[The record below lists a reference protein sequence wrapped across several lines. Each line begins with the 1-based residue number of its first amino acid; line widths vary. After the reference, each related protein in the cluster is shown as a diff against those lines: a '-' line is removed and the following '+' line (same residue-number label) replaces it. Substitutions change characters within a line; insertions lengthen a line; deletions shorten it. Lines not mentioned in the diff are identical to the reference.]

1 MFAETHIVVRLEVS
15 FSSLIEGFGIVF
27 ILLGC
32 AFSMMIIMSA
42 QLETQILYL
51 LMALVFGMFAIL
63 PELFGHLPIEKAGYG
78 TGVDEFDKL
87 VKVNRAIIPIFL
99 LSFTL
104 LGNII
109 FGQFLERMNFTHCSC
124 GSFPYP
130 FSCWV
135 AYSPDSISKNTHLK
149 IVVRWHPMSEERLQ
163 TPP

>member
-109 FGQFLERMNFTHCSC
+109 FGQFLERMNFTTL
-124 GSFPYP
+124 FLWI
-130 FSCWV
+130 F
-135 AYSPDSISKNTHLK
+135 SISFFMLGSVLTRFYFKKHT
-149 IVVRWHPMSEERLQ
+149 SENRSQMASDE
-163 TPP
+163 